1 MQRGARAAR
10 SRLHTFSFFLPL
22 VLLLLL
28 LVGAR
33 AGAGPA
39 RPTQA
44 KGLQAP
50 GQEVVGAG
58 GQVNLSL
65 HPGISPMLL
74 LPRTTC
80 ADFSNTSCYQCL
92 SSSSCLWCSSNRKC
106 LDHPV
111 TAFISP
117 SSTCALPKSYWSVCW
132 VSLGVLVII
141 AACVGGTLLLA
152 LLLCCF
158 CLCCRKCNCSNII
171 FIRSHYQGFS
181 SLS

>member
-58 GQVNLSL
+58 GQA
-65 HPGISPMLL
+65 
-74 LPRTTC
+74 C